1 MSGNNTSSFDP
12 KRGTA
17 TTLLGSISR
26 FAYNSDRIDA
36 EAVPASAP
44 SRVSTRGL
52 TRQCSSRSIKR
63 EAVDPDTDDAQQ
75 PNEGP
80 DTSAVRNAPK
90 KRKKSVPGSKVVL
103 FPELDTISDSL
114 APNLICVFIG
124 INPGVQ
130 TSITGHAYA
139 HRSNWFWKLLYS
151 SACVDRLLPPRY
163 DQELPRLFSL
173 GLTNLVSRP
182 TANQAQLS
190 VQEKEEGVPI
200 LAEKIRV
207 QKPES
212 ICFVGKDI
220 WKIFH
225 KIYFGVAMDEKEF
238 QFGWQKLRGTTTNMR
253 ITGLLSSRKNP
264 SDVKL
269 EDLDLAPHLIKSENG
284 TDVWEGALVFVSF
297 STSGLVSFSP
307 EFKRQTWVELGVYV
321 NERRAARGE
330 LSPKEA
336 FDVTTQE

>member
-1 MSGNNTSSFDP
+1 MSGNTSSFDP

-17 TTLLGSISR
+17 TLLGSISR
-26 FAYNSDRIDA
+26 FAYSSDRVDA

-44 SRVSTRGL
+44 SRVSTRAL
-52 TRQCSSRSIKR
+52 TRQSSRSFKR
-63 EAVDPDTDDAQQ
+63 EAAVDPDTDEGQ
-75 PNEGP
+75 PNEGT
-80 DTSAVRNAPK
+80 DDSAVRNAPK
-90 KRKKSVPGSKVVL
+90 KRTKSVPGSKVVL

-151 SACVDRLLPPRY
+151 SGCVDRLLPPRY

-173 GLTNLVSRP
+173 GLTNLVARP

-190 VQEKEEGVPI
+190 LQEKEDGVPI

-253 ITGLLSSRKNP
+253 ITGLLSGKKP

-269 EDLDLAPHLIKSENG
+269 EDLDLGAHLMKSEDG
-284 TDVWEGALVFVSF
+284 AEVWQGALVFVSF

-330 LSPKEA
+330 LSPKEP
-336 FDVTTQE
+336 FEVTQD